1 MSKVFF
7 GGMPTQIDVDKLRE
21 AFPAIE
27 EGDEIRH
34 EDIESVLGLERGSN
48 RYKTVVEVW
57 RKKML
62 NDGVDLG
69 ALAGIGF
76 KSLNPTERI
85 EKSVDG
91 FQSGTRKQLRSIKRS
106 QLVRTDD
113 PILTSKQDTL
123 RRWGVAMADSHNK
136 MMKEIEP
143 PKPQTQMPRLVPKQ
157 AGG

>member
-27 EGDEIRH
+27 EGDEVRH
-34 EDIESVLGLERGSN
+34 EDIEAVLGLERGSN
-48 RYKTVVEVW
+48 RYKTVVEAW
-57 RKKML
+57 RKRLL
-62 NDGVDLG
+62 NDGIDLG
-69 ALAGIGF
+69 AVAGIGL
-76 KSLNPTERI
+76 KSLNATERI

-113 PILTSKQDTL
+113 PILTAKQDTL
-123 RRWGVAMADSHNK
+123 RRWGVMVADNHNK
-136 MMKEIEP
+136 MIKEIEP
-143 PKPQTQMPRLVPKQ
+143 PKPQQQMPRLVPRQ
-157 AGG
+157 GNA